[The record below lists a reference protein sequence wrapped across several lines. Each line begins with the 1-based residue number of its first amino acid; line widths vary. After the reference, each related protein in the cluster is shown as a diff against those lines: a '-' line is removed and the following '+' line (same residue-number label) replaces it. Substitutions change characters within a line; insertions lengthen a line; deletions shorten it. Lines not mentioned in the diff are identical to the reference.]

1 MKTIATAKQL
11 LQLKDDFLDPLTMLP
26 TADLA
31 NEGIIS
37 TLIILLHSDALIFCD
52 VVGNLSEITMS
63 TAVDEIRNGK
73 LYNRT
78 HLRQRHHWGINIWP
92 L

>member
-1 MKTIATAKQL
+1 
-11 LQLKDDFLDPLTMLP
+11 MLP

-37 TLIILLHSDALIFCD
+37 TLIILLRSDALVFCD

-78 HLRQRHHWGINIWP
+78 HLRQIHH
-92 L
+92 